1 MSWDYEI
8 SDQALKQLHKL
19 GTEGRRRIISYL
31 DQNISGCE
39 DPRQFGKSLTGE
51 LGDLWRYRTS
61 SYRIICK
68 IQDERL
74 IVLVVRAGHRKDNY
88 D

>member
-8 SDQALKQLHKL
+8 SDQAVKQLRKM
-19 GTEGRRRIISYL
+19 GGDGKRRILAYL
-31 DQNISGCE
+31 DENISGCK
-39 DPRQFGKSLTGE
+39 DPRQFGKPLTGD
-51 LGDLWRYRTS
+51 LGELWRYRTS
-61 SYRIICK
+61 HYRIICK

-74 IVLVVRAGHRKDNY
+74 VVLVVKAGHRKGVY